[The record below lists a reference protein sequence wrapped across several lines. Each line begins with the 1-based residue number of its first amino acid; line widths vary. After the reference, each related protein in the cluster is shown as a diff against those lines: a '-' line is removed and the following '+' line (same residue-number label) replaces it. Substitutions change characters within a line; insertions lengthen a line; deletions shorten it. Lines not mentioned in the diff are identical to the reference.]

1 MDLKKVREFAGPVSL
16 EDMKYVD
23 YYIGE
28 HMGIFIPNGGLFEY
42 SLEPHRLPAYLFA
55 FMYHENAFVSIDNRL
70 ISFKPGG
77 LLCISPMVE
86 HYEVPTDLQSRY
98 CAVNIQKEHI
108 EALYT
113 KHTGKCIPEF
123 RGEYYELSHE
133 IPELVKNYIYEH
145 TQKSLGYE
153 TICSSLENIIVRKI
167 LRCIVGEKM
176 ELRGLNMRF
185 EVENAVQYM
194 YQRMHHKITLDD
206 LANASQMSVSR
217 FSFIFKE
224 QLGSS
229 PMEYLNDLRIE
240 RSRRMLLFGNK
251 SILEISQE
259 CGFGST
265 SYFTTRFSKKLGCTP
280 SAYRQQYMIKII

>member
-1 MDLKKVREFAGPVSL
+1 MDFNKVREFAGPVSP

-42 SLEPHRLPAYLFA
+42 ALEPHRLPAYLFG
-55 FMYHENAFVSIDNRL
+55 FMYHERAFISIDNRL
-70 ISFKPGG
+70 ISLKPGG
-77 LLCISPMVE
+77 LICISPMIE

-98 CAVNIQKEHI
+98 CVVNIRKEHI

-113 KHTGKCIPEF
+113 KHTGKCIPKF
-123 RGEYYELSHE
+123 RGEYYELTHE

-145 TQKSLGYE
+145 TQKRLGYE
-153 TICSSLENIIVRKI
+153 TICSSLENIIVEKI
-167 LRCIVGEKM
+167 LRCILGEKL
-176 ELRGLNMRF
+176 ELRGLNVRF
-185 EVENAVQYM
+185 EVEKAVQYM
-194 YQRMHHKITLDD
+194 YHHMHHKIALED
-206 LANASQMSVSR
+206 LANDSQMSVSR

-224 QLGSS
+224 QLCLS
-229 PMEYLNDLRIE
+229 PMEYLNDLRLE
-240 RSRRMLLFGNK
+240 RARRMLLLGNK

-280 SAYRQQYMIKII
+280 SSYRQQLKTK

>member
-1 MDLKKVREFAGPVSL
+1 MDFNKVREFAGPVSP

-42 SLEPHRLPAYLFA
+42 ALEPHRLPVYVFA
-55 FMYHENAFVSIDNRL
+55 FMYHENGFVSIDNRL
-70 ISFKPGG
+70 ISFKQGG

-86 HYEVPTDLQSRY
+86 RYEVPTDLQSRY
-98 CAVNIQKEHI
+98 CAVNIRKEHI
-108 EALYT
+108 EVLYK

-123 RGEYYELSHE
+123 RGEYYELTHE

-145 TQKSLGYE
+145 TQRRLGYE
-153 TICSSLENIIVRKI
+153 SICSSLETIIINMI
-167 LRCIVGEKM
+167 LRCIIGEKI
-176 ELRGLNMRF
+176 ELIGLNVRF
-185 EVENAVQYM
+185 EVEKAVQYM
-194 YQRMHHKITLDD
+194 YQNMHHKITLDD

-224 QLGSS
+224 QLGLS
-229 PMEYLNDLRIE
+229 PMEYLNDLRLE
-240 RSRRMLLFGNK
+240 RARKMLLLGNK

-280 SAYRQQYMIKII
+280 SSYRQRLKTK